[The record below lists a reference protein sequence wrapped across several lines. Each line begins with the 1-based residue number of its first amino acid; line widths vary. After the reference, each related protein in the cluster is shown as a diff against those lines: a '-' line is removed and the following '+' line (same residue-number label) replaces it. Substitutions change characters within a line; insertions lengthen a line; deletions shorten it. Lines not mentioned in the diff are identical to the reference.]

1 MLQKWVED
9 TSQFNKDLIKN
20 YNEESDKRCLL
31 EVDVQYLKKF
41 HELHDDLPFLPE
53 QIKIEKVEKLIADL
67 HVIPTRNLKHA
78 LNHGLIL
85 KEVHR
90 VIKFNPNA
98 WIKPYNDMNSDQRKK
113 RKFFKVDK

>member
-1 MLQKWVED
+1 M
-9 TSQFNKDLIKN
+9 
-20 YNEESDKRCLL
+20 L